1 MKDLNNVL
9 QLAYTGKVILNHNEM
24 EAFRSLASQLQIG
37 SDPQYSILVMNSFES
52 DEAEDE
58 APRDKV

>member
-1 MKDLNNVL
+1 M
-9 QLAYTGKVILNHNEM
+9 LNHNEM
-24 EAFRSLASQLQIG
+24 EAFRSLASQLKIG
-37 SDPQYSILVMNSFES
+37 SNPQYPIVVMNNFES